1 MKNQR
6 EKLKIRATP
15 RTKIRYL
22 YRPVFCI
29 HFLRKTRIA
38 PNLVRDLLIFNI
50 FPPYLPTTHQFL
62 FFFFAL
68 CCSMFQ
74 LQLLNSN
81 RTETYLL

>member
-6 EKLKIRATP
+6 EKLKIRATS

-22 YRPVFCI
+22 YRPIFCI

-50 FPPYLPTTHQFL
+50 FPPYLRTTRALSISL
-62 FFFFAL
+62 FFLPYVVCFSFN
-68 CCSMFQ
+68 C
-74 LQLLNSN
+74 
-81 RTETYLL
+81 